1 MLQSQPRSNWAE
13 NYFEMSQMAFSI
25 ISGIGCMGPSQ
36 RRQGHEIEPRWAQT
50 GKLEIETQR
59 STCLS
64 WKRLS
69 TATPS
74 LGLGRKFSNFP
85 VTHLFPKP
93 FASN

>member
-1 MLQSQPRSNWAE
+1 MLQSQPHSNWAE

-50 GKLEIETQR
+50 GKLEIEPQR
-59 STCLS
+59 LTCLS